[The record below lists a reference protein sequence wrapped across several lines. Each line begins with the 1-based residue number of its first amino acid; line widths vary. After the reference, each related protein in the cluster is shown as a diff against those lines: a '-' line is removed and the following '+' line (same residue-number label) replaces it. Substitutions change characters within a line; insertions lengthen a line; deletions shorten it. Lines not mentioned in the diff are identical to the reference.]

1 MKIKQIKS
9 NNEISIAI
17 HPASGFRLPA
27 FGFRLPAIGYRLPA
41 TDYRLS
47 ASGLFSM

>member
-9 NNEISIAI
+9 NNEISITI
-17 HPASGFRLPA
+17 NPDSGFRLPA